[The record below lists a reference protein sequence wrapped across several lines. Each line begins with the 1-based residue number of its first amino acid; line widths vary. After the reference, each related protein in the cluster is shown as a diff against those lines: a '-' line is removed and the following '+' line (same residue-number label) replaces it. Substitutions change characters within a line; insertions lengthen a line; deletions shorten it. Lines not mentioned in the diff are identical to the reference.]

1 MRLIVPFVPVV
12 VVIRLERRP
21 RTPFRWRIGLKSLL
35 AVVLVAG
42 LGLGGVARNIHR
54 VDAQPAVIV
63 QLRRAGV
70 QVVETK
76 PSTWVLIAQA
86 LRHPSS
92 LKQLRNRRNPLLGRT
107 ATAIS
112 LSRLVDEQV
121 ASVVELLGGLPD
133 LEWMS
138 VPEGGLSPKAIEA
151 ISSSLPGVEVILIP
165 RLSGSPAALA
175 PK

>member
-1 MRLIVPFVPVV
+1 MRLIIPFVPVV

-35 AVVLVAG
+35 AVVLIAG
-42 LGLGGVARNIHR
+42 LGLGWVARNVHR
-54 VDAQPAVIV
+54 VEAELAVIA

-70 QVVETK
+70 QVVEMK
-76 PSTWVLIAQA
+76 PSPWVLIAQV

-92 LKQLRNRRNPLLGRT
+92 LKQLFNRRNPLPGGT

-112 LSRLVDEQV
+112 LPRLTDEK
-121 ASVVELLGGLPD
+121 AADVVGLLGGLPH

-151 ISSSLPGVEVILIP
+151 IRSGLPGVEVILIP
-165 RLSGSPAALA
+165 RLSGSPAVLI